1 MELVDSHCHVD
12 FAPLGDDV
20 DAVLDAARREGVR
33 YFLCISVNMR
43 DFPRVRAIAE
53 ANADVFCSVGVH
65 PNERDEEEAA
75 TARLVA
81 EARDPRVVAIGETG
95 LDYFRSTG
103 DLDWQRERFARHIA
117 AAREAN
123 LPLVIHTRAAATD
136 TLAMMRG
143 EGAEEAGGVMH
154 CFAEDWVVARKA
166 LDLGFY
172 ISFSGIVTF
181 KSATDLQEVA
191 RKVPADRMLVETDAP
206 YLAPVPHRGKT
217 NQPAF
222 VRHTAEFVAEL
233 RGETLESVAGTTTE
247 NFFRLFSRAG
257 RLDASY

>member
-53 ANADVFCSVGVH
+53 SNADVFCSVGVH
-65 PNERDEEEAA
+65 PNERDEDETA
-75 TARLVA
+75 TARLVD
-81 EARDPRVVAIGETG
+81 EARHPRVVAVGETG

-103 DLDWQRERFARHIA
+103 ELDWQRERFSRHIA
-117 AAREAN
+117 AARQAN
-123 LPLVIHTRAAATD
+123 LPLVIHTRAAAAD
-136 TLAMMRG
+136 TLAMMRE
-143 EGAEEAGGVMH
+143 EGADEAGGVMH
-154 CFAEDWVVARKA
+154 CFAEDWTVARKA

-181 KSATDLQEVA
+181 KSAADLQEVA

-222 VRHTAEFVAEL
+222 VRHTASFVAEL
-233 RGETLESVAGTTTE
+233 RGETLESVAETTTD
-247 NFFRLFSRAG
+247 NFFRLFTRAG
-257 RLDASY
+257 RLGASC